1 MTNIKFKLL
10 IPTLLMVA
18 LALASTIYVSF
29 LQYQTFQNQEK
40 DTTGKHTSQ
49 LITLLQLRRKKN
61 IALMH
66 LLTNKKQ
73 FIKSALMRDRNALLA
88 EMIPYFEQMEYG
100 FVNLYDLHGAI
111 IARADLPD
119 TFGNPDE
126 LSPTALK
133 LLETQETASLVT
145 VYNGLLAVFSVTKLM
160 GPSSPIGVLI
170 VGNYLDQPS
179 VDNIA
184 RTNNLDIKFYLNEDE
199 IVSSSK
205 YNKVIAP
212 GSERTTLVDISEAGG
227 GKESLKVLLI
237 EDVSEAKKKFM
248 AALLNIML
256 LMAAVSGVII
266 FFSRRTI
273 LSAADSLNSARISAE
288 QKTLDL
294 KSTNDQLESE
304 IAERRMAEERLRR
317 RDSILQA
324 LSFIGGRFLQTTDI
338 DQNINTCL
346 ERLGAATDVSR
357 IAIRKNHTDADG
369 NLFAKRKY
377 EWVAPGVASQMA
389 NEDYT
394 ERYYLASGLDSDAL
408 SRKQS
413 FHGQVKDFP
422 EALRTYFEKGGVE
435 SVLMVP
441 IFVDNQW
448 WGYIGFAECAR
459 KRSWDTAEIGVLGT
473 AADIIGAAIYRRQ
486 ADEDLLQ
493 ARDRAMEASNTK
505 SLFLAN
511 MSHEIRTPMNA
522 IIGFTQML
530 ERTTANKTQKE
541 YLRIIGNSANTLL
554 DIINSILD
562 FSKIESGK
570 FELEKTGFDIVK
582 ELEGMIETLSFK
594 ANEKSIDLVFNL
606 DPMLPQALSGDSLR
620 IKQVLIN
627 LIGNAIKFTD
637 RGGYV
642 HTRIVLESIDVEAR
656 IVNISFSVEDN
667 GIGISKDKQ
676 GSILEPFT
684 QADCSISREYGGTGL
699 GLAISDNI
707 VAMMGGQL
715 SLESEQGKGTMFS
728 FTLGFDMLDE
738 EDSVGPK
745 SMNLNLKVALCC
757 SRQEEPSQERVV
769 RKYLEHLGCSVY
781 DLAEITDLVDI
792 EDVHVLIMSI
802 SSIDIEAIRTARV
815 ITNAPIIAIARE
827 YAAEI
832 MEGSFDKVI
841 YQPVYMSKLIDAI
854 VEVTGTEM
862 KLDGGNINQN
872 DLEVM
877 RFDAKVLVAEDVP
890 TNQMLIKLI
899 MGESGIDVDI
909 ASNGLEAVEKYR
921 TGSYD
926 VVFMDIHMPVCNGIN
941 ATKMIR
947 EHEQMTM
954 RPRTPI
960 IALTADAIKGEK
972 EHLLAE
978 GMDDYI
984 TKPID
989 REALNAIF
997 RKYIHVEA
1005 AGDVPEH
1012 SAGSRNAGFDIQ
1024 GMAKSLGITEDMARL
1039 CLQDFFS
1046 SVDGDLEEFQANMNS
1061 RNRSG
1066 ICEIAH
1072 KIKGTAA
1079 NLRIDEIAD
1088 ICREVERIA
1097 KSGLTADDITVLN
1110 SKIERIAIL
1119 KNNLWEMVGRQ

>member
-1 MTNIKFKLL
+1 
-10 IPTLLMVA
+10 MVA
-18 LALASTIYVSF
+18 LALASTMYISF
-29 LQYQTFQNQEK
+29 LQYITFQNQEK
-40 DTTGKHTSQ
+40 ETTGKHTSQ
-49 LITLLQLRRKKN
+49 LITLLQLRRQKN
-61 IALMH
+61 IDLMH

-73 FIKSALMRDRNALLA
+73 FIKSALMRDRNELLA
-88 EMIPYFEQMEYG
+88 EMTPYFEQMEYG

-119 TFGNPDE
+119 VFGNPDE
-126 LSPTALK
+126 LSPIALK
-133 LLETQETASLVT
+133 LLETQETASSVT

-256 LMAAVSGVII
+256 LMTAVSGVII

-304 IAERRMAEERLRR
+304 IADRRMAEERLRR

-357 IAIRKNHTDADG
+357 IAIRKNYTDADG
-369 NLFAKRKY
+369 NLFAKRTY

-389 NEDYT
+389 NEDYN
-394 ERYYLASGLDSDAL
+394 ERYYLASGLDREAL
-408 SRKQS
+408 SSKQS
-413 FHGQVKDFP
+413 FQGQVKDFP
-422 EALRTYFEKGGVE
+422 EALRTYYEKGDVE
-435 SVLMVP
+435 TVLMVP
-441 IFVDNQW
+441 IFVNNHW
-448 WGYIGFAECAR
+448 WGYIGFAECER

-486 ADEDLLQ
+486 ADEDLLR

-530 ERTTANKTQKE
+530 EKTTANKTQKE
-541 YLRIIGNSANTLL
+541 YLHIIGNSANTLL

-606 DPMLPQALSGDSLR
+606 DPMLPRVLSGDSLR
-620 IKQVLIN
+620 IKQVLTN

-642 HTRIVLESIDVEAR
+642 YIRIVLESIEEEAR

-667 GIGISKDKQ
+667 GIGISKGKQ

-707 VAMMGGQL
+707 VAMMGGRL
-715 SLESEQGKGTMFS
+715 SLESEQGKGAMFS
-728 FTLGFDMLDE
+728 FKLGFDMLDE
-738 EDSVGPK
+738 EEGVGPK

-757 SRQEEPSQERVV
+757 SRREEPSQERVV

-781 DLAEITDLVDI
+781 VIAEITDLVDI

-802 SSIDIEAIRTARV
+802 PAIDIEAIRTARV

-841 YQPVYMSKLIDAI
+841 YQPVHMSKLIDAI

-862 KLDGGNINQN
+862 KIGGGNIDHK

-899 MGESGIDVDI
+899 MGESGIDADI

-921 TGSYD
+921 TGGYD
-926 VVFMDIHMPVCNGIN
+926 MVFMDIHMPVCNGIN

-972 EHLLAE
+972 ERLLAE

-1005 AGDVPEH
+1005 AGEVPEH

-1046 SVDGDLEEFQANMNS
+1046 SVDGDLEEFQANMNF

-1097 KSGLTADDITVLN
+1097 KSELTADDIIVLN
-1110 SKIERIAIL
+1110 SKMDRIAAL
-1119 KNNLWEMVGRQ
+1119 KNNLWDMVGRQ

>member
-1 MTNIKFKLL
+1 MKNIKFKLL

-29 LQYQTFQNQEK
+29 LQYVTFQNQEK
-40 DTTGKHTSQ
+40 ETTGKHTSQ
-49 LITLLQLRRKKN
+49 LITLLQLRRQKN
-61 IALMH
+61 IDLMH

-73 FIKSALMRDRNALLA
+73 FIKSALMLDRNALLA
-88 EMIPYFEQMEYG
+88 EMTPYFEQMEYG

-119 TFGNPDE
+119 IFGNPDE
-126 LSPTALK
+126 LSPLALK
-133 LLETQETASLVT
+133 LLETQETASSVT

-160 GPSSPIGVLI
+160 GPYSPIGVLI

-205 YNKVIAP
+205 YNKLIAP

-227 GKESLKVLLI
+227 GKESLKVLLM

-256 LMAAVSGVII
+256 LMTAVSGVII

-273 LSAADSLNSARISAE
+273 LSAADSLNKARISAE
-288 QKTLDL
+288 QKTLAL
-294 KSTNDQLESE
+294 KSTNDRLESE
-304 IAERRMAEERLRR
+304 IDERRLAEERLRR

-324 LSFIGGRFLQTTDI
+324 LSFIGGRFLQTKDI

-389 NEDYT
+389 NGDYT
-394 ERYYLASGLDSDAL
+394 ERYYLASGLDRDAL

-413 FHGQVKDFP
+413 FHGQVKDFT
-422 EALRTYFEKGGVE
+422 EALRMYFEKGGVE

-441 IFVDNQW
+441 IFVNNQW
-448 WGYIGFAECAR
+448 WGYIGFAECVR

-493 ARDRAMEASNTK
+493 ARDRAMEASNAK

-541 YLRIIGNSANTLL
+541 YLHIIGNSANTLL

-606 DPMLPQALSGDSLR
+606 DPMLPRVLSGDSLR
-620 IKQVLIN
+620 IKQVLTN

-642 HTRIVLESIDVEAR
+642 HIRIVLESIDEEAR

-676 GSILEPFT
+676 ESILEPFT

-707 VAMMGGQL
+707 VAMMGGRL

-738 EDSVGPK
+738 EYGVGPK

-757 SRQEEPSQERVV
+757 SRREEPSQERVLH
-769 RKYLEHLGCSVY
+769 KYLEHLGCSVY
-781 DLAEITDLVDI
+781 VLAEITDLVDI

-802 SSIDIEAIRTARV
+802 PSIDIEAIRTARV
-815 ITNAPIIAIARE
+815 ITNAPIIAIASE

-841 YQPVYMSKLIDAI
+841 YQPVHMSKLIDAI

-862 KLDGGNINQN
+862 KIGGGNIDHK

-954 RPRTPI
+954 RPLTPI
-960 IALTADAIKGEK
+960 IALTADAVKGEK
-972 EHLLAE
+972 ERLLAE

-1024 GMAKSLGITEDMARL
+1024 GMAKSLGITEDTARF

-1079 NLRIDEIAD
+1079 NLRIDDIAD

-1119 KNNLWEMVGRQ
+1119 KNNLREMVGRQ

>member
-1 MTNIKFKLL
+1 MNNIKFKLL

-40 DTTGKHTSQ
+40 VTTGKHTSQ
-49 LITLLQLRRKKN
+49 LITLLQLRRQKN
-61 IALMH
+61 IDLMH

-88 EMIPYFEQMEYG
+88 EMTPYFEQMEYG

-119 TFGNPDE
+119 IFGNPDE
-126 LSPTALK
+126 LSPMALK
-133 LLETQETASLVT
+133 LLEAQETASSVT

-256 LMAAVSGVII
+256 LMTAVSGVII

-294 KSTNDQLESE
+294 KSTNDRLESE

-324 LSFIGGRFLQTTDI
+324 LSFIGGRFLQPTDI

-389 NEDYT
+389 NGDYT
-394 ERYYLASGLDSDAL
+394 ERYYLASGLDRDAL

-422 EALRTYFEKGGVE
+422 EALRMYFEKGGVE

-441 IFVDNQW
+441 IFVNNNW

-459 KRSWDTAEIGVLGT
+459 KRSWDTAEVGVLGT

-606 DPMLPQALSGDSLR
+606 DPMLPRVLSGDSLR
-620 IKQVLIN
+620 IKQVLTN

-642 HTRIVLESIDVEAR
+642 HIRIVLESIDEEAR

-676 GSILEPFT
+676 ESILEPFT

-707 VAMMGGQL
+707 VAMMGGRL

-738 EDSVGPK
+738 EYGVEPK

-757 SRQEEPSQERVV
+757 SRREEPSQERVLH
-769 RKYLEHLGCSVY
+769 KYLEHLGCSVY
-781 DLAEITDLVDI
+781 VLAEITDLVDI

-802 SSIDIEAIRTARV
+802 PSIDIEAIRTARV
-815 ITNAPIIAIARE
+815 ITNAPIIAIASE

-841 YQPVYMSKLIDAI
+841 YQPVHMSKLIDAI

-862 KLDGGNINQN
+862 KIGGGNIDHK

-960 IALTADAIKGEK
+960 IALTADAVKGEK
-972 EHLLAE
+972 ERLLAE

-1005 AGDVPEH
+1005 AGDVLEH
-1012 SAGSRNAGFDIQ
+1012 SAGSRNASFDIQ
-1024 GMAKSLGITEDMARL
+1024 GMAKSLGITEDMGRF

-1079 NLRIDEIAD
+1079 NLRIDDIAD

-1097 KSGLTADDITVLN
+1097 KSGLTADDIIVLN
-1110 SKIERIAIL
+1110 SKIERIAAL
-1119 KNNLWEMVGRQ
+1119 KNNIWDMVGRQ